1 MVGCRG
7 GGPFMDVSFDFVTLG
22 YILLTRLP
30 VLFIHELG
38 HYIGGRI
45 GGAAGGKIQF
55 GWHEDPP
62 VKFTIGRLTVA
73 IHLGIRLPFAQA
85 FAWRRGVTSDTLTS
99 RFIFIASAPVFSIV
113 LCFVLK
119 QPLVAFWGDW
129 WAGVSSGNI
138 GFPQVNSFVKGV
150 CFWAPIVAV
159 TPLLPGRYRSNGLPT
174 DGSQIVQIVRAMLV
188 ERGDGREL

>member
-7 GGPFMDVSFDFVTLG
+7 GGSFMDVSFDFVTLG
-22 YILLTRLP
+22 YILLTRSP

-45 GGAAGGKIQF
+45 VGDRGGTIQF
-55 GWHEDPP
+55 GWPEDPA
-62 VKFTIGRLTVA
+62 VRFGIGRLNFVV
-73 IHLGIRLPFAQA
+73 HLGVRLPFTPAS
-85 FAWRRGVTSDTLTS
+85 AWRRGVTSNTLMS
-99 RFIFIASAPVFSIV
+99 RFIFIASAPVFSIL

-129 WAGVSSGNI
+129 WAGVLSGNI